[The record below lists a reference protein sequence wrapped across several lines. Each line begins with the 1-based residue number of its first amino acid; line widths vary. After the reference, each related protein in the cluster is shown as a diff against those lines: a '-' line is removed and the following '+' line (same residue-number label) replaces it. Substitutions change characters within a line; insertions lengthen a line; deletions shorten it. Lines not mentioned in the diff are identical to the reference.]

1 MCTILVIDD
10 EKGILR
16 VIEAALKRFG
26 HDVEIALDGIEGIK
40 KFDDGCYD
48 MVITDLRMPRL
59 DGKGVVQ
66 HIRASRKNSIPIIG
80 ISGTPWQI
88 EDSGFDAVLSKPFP
102 LQDLVES
109 VKRLATIPV
118 KTALNAWNILA
129 LLADA
134 VKYNS
139 RVIVYN
145 QRLFLFYLTIR
156 KDDA

>member
-16 VIEAALKRFG
+16 VIRETLTRFG
-26 HDVEIALDGIEGIK
+26 HDVEIAIDGIEGIE
-40 KFDDGCYD
+40 KFDHGRYD

-66 HIRASRKNSIPIIG
+66 HIRNSPQNSIPIIG

-88 EDSGFDAVLSKPFP
+88 QDSDFDAVLPKPFP

-109 VKRLATIPV
+109 VNRLATIPT
-118 KTALNAWNILA
+118 KHALSA
-129 LLADA
+129 
-134 VKYNS
+134 
-139 RVIVYN
+139 
-145 QRLFLFYLTIR
+145 
-156 KDDA
+156 

>member
-1 MCTILVIDD
+1 MCSILVIDD

-26 HDVEIALDGIEGIK
+26 HEVEIALDGVEGIK

-48 MVITDLRMPRL
+48 MVITDMRMPRL

-80 ISGTPWQI
+80 ISGTPWKIQ
-88 EDSGFDAVLSKPFP
+88 DSGFDAVLPKPFP

-109 VKRLATIPV
+109 VAKLTTIPA
-118 KTALNAWNILA
+118 KPALSA
-129 LLADA
+129 
-134 VKYNS
+134 
-139 RVIVYN
+139 
-145 QRLFLFYLTIR
+145 
-156 KDDA
+156 